1 MGNRGKEST
10 QAIMDGILRFVA
22 AGGFVA
28 AAMVAPNSPKIFEKP
43 IDMIM
48 NTLDKR
54 AQSREINRVLRYM
67 KQRGLI
73 QYQSKDYENGIVLTK
88 TGKEQLRKRHFE
100 TLSIRRPPQWDSKW
114 RLVFFDIPEQ
124 MRDRRVLLTRKLR
137 LLGFQKLQQSI
148 WVHPFPSRDVIEAV
162 TETIDIRKFVSYV
175 EILEIDG
182 DEHLR
187 DRFKNLIR

>member
-10 QAIMDGILRFVA
+10 QAIIDGILRFVA

-43 IDMIM
+43 LDMIM

-73 QYQSKDYENGIVLTK
+73 QYQSNDYENGIVLTK
-88 TGKEQLRKRHFE
+88 TGKEQLRKRDFE
-100 TLSIRRPPQWDSKW
+100 TLSIQKPTKWDNKW

-124 MRDRRVLLTRKLR
+124 TRDRRVLLTQKLR

-148 WVHPFPSRDVIEAV
+148 WVHPFPCRDVIEAV
-162 TETIDIRKFVSYV
+162 TETIDIRKFVTYI
-175 EILEIDG
+175 EISEIDG
-182 DEHLR
+182 DKHLR
-187 DRFKNLIR
+187 ERFKFLMR